1 MPERGN
7 ARNKNSFVIFFA
19 AITLFLPTVLG
30 SNLYGEGSDWVKI
43 DEGLFVGEF
52 NLPEG
57 FINREEKIVIV
68 KVSPEKYSFKLLC
81 ASEKEIDGLTVKE
94 WCERYGM
101 IAGINAGMFL
111 PDRKTNVG
119 YMKNFTH
126 HNNRRI
132 NPKYHSVA
140 AFNPVDSSQP
150 LFMIFDSDEKDIRI
164 IIKDYN
170 TVVQNLR
177 LIKRPCE
184 NRWSRHQKEWSEA
197 ALGQDK
203 DGNVLFIFSRVPFSM
218 YEFNNYLLKLP
229 IGIVTAQ
236 HLEGGAQASLY
247 FSHGGIEIDISGGLD
262 PDFHGDNKGSFAL
275 AVPNV
280 IGIVKGVQ

>member
-1 MPERGN
+1 MH
-7 ARNKNSFVIFFA
+7 AVVIFFA
-19 AITLFLPTVLG
+19 AITLFWPAVFV
-30 SNLYGEGSDWVKI
+30 SNLDGKGSDWIKI

-52 NLPEG
+52 DLPEG
-57 FINREEKIVIV
+57 SIYREEKIVVI
-68 KVSPEKYSFKLLC
+68 KVSPEKYSFRLLC

-94 WCERYGM
+94 WCEKYGM

-126 HNNRRI
+126 QNNRRI

-140 AFNPVDSSQP
+140 AFNPVDASKP
-150 LFMIFDSDEKDIRI
+150 PFMIFDSDEKDIRI
-164 IIKDYN
+164 IIRDYN

-177 LIKRPCE
+177 LIKRPCK
-184 NRWSRHQKEWSEA
+184 NRWSRQQKEWSEA

-203 DGNVLFIFSRVPFSM
+203 DGNALFIFSRVPFSM
-218 YEFNNYLLKLP
+218 HEFNNYLLKLP

-236 HLEGGAQASLY
+236 HLEGGAGASLY
-247 FSHGGIEIDISGGLD
+247 FSHGGRKIDISGSFD
-262 PDFHGDNKGSFAL
+262 PGFHGDNKGSFAL

-280 IGIVKGVQ
+280 LGIVKDAQ